1 MFKLFSK
8 FKKKRKKDFI
18 SIAREQGVLVGED
31 CRIYSLNFGSEPYLV
46 SLGKHVT
53 VSHDVSFVTHDG
65 GVWVLREEYP
75 EIDIIKPIIVH
86 DNSFIGAGSIILPG
100 VEIGPNS
107 IIGAGSVV
115 NKTVPPNS
123 VYAGVPAKFI
133 KALEDYKTEVLSKA
147 FPTKN
152 LTQEE
157 KKTWLMNFY
166 GDNPISWKKK
176 LESD

>member
-8 FKKKRKKDFI
+8 FKKKDNKDNI
-18 SIAREQGVLVGED
+18 SIAKEHGVLVGDD

-46 SLGKHVT
+46 SLGNHVT

-107 IIGAGSVV
+107 IVGAGSIV
-115 NKTVPPNS
+115 NKTVLPNS

-133 KALEDYKTEVLSKA
+133 KTIEDYKTEALLESVPVK
-147 FPTKN
+147 K
-152 LTQEE
+152 LTREE
-157 KKTWLMNFY
+157 KKSWLLNYY

-176 LESD
+176 LEPN